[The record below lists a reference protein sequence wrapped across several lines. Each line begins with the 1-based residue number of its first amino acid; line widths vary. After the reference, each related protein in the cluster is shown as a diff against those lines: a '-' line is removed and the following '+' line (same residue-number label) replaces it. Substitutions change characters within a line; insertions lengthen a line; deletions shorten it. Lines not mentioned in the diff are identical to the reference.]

1 MTVTFGQAEGDGRAP
16 FIPSEE
22 WIEAFEAQATEDL
35 YLRLKRYARARA
47 RLVAHAGRPID
58 QQYTNDLV
66 QDAIGDTFD
75 GVLAW
80 DPERV
85 TLERH
90 LQCAIHS
97 RTRHDYV
104 HAIRFRQ
111 ERIDPGAQGG
121 RKTLA
126 EVETTLARARGEP
139 EDAGARVLAELSQLA
154 ARDPDVI
161 EMLRLF
167 GDQVIKKED
176 IVRETGWNTKRYQA
190 TRKRMLRLVQQL
202 PNDVRE
208 AAMAR
213 A

>member
-1 MTVTFGQAEGDGRAP
+1 MTVTFGHAEGDGRAP
-16 FIPSEE
+16 FVPSEE
-22 WIEAFEAQATEDL
+22 WIEAFEAQATDDL

-58 QQYTNDLV
+58 AQYANDLV

-75 GVLAW
+75 GLLAW

-111 ERIDPGAQGG
+111 ERIDLGG
-121 RKTLA
+121 RKVLT

-139 EDAGARVLAELSQLA
+139 EETGARVLAELSQLA
-154 ARDPDVI
+154 VRDPDVI

-167 GDQVIKKED
+167 GEQVIKKDD

-208 AAMAR
+208 AAMAS

>member
-35 YLRLKRYARARA
+35 YLRIKRYARARA

-58 QQYTNDLV
+58 EQYTNDLV

-111 ERIDPGAQGG
+111 ERIDLGAK
-121 RKTLA
+121 KTLA

-139 EDAGARVLAELSQLA
+139 EDAGARVLAALHQLA

-167 GDQVIKKED
+167 GEQVIKKED

>member
-1 MTVTFGQAEGDGRAP
+1 MTMTFGHAEGNGRAP
-16 FIPSEE
+16 FVPSEE
-22 WIEAFEAQATEDL
+22 WIEAFEAQATEEL
-35 YLRLKRYARARA
+35 YQRVKRYARVRA
-47 RLVAHAGRPID
+47 RLVAYAGRPID
-58 QQYTNDLV
+58 ELYINDLV

-104 HAIRFRQ
+104 HALRFRQ
-111 ERIDPGAQGG
+111 ERIDTGS

-139 EDAGARVLAELSQLA
+139 EDASDRVLAELHQLA
-154 ARDPDVI
+154 VRDPDVI

-167 GDQVIKKED
+167 GAQVIKKDD
-176 IVRETGWNTKRYQA
+176 IVRATGWNTKRYQA

-208 AAMAR
+208 AAMAS

>member
-1 MTVTFGQAEGDGRAP
+1 MTVTFGHAEGDGRAP
-16 FIPSEE
+16 FVPSEE
-22 WIEAFEAQATEDL
+22 WIEAFEAQATEEL
-35 YLRLKRYARARA
+35 YQRVKRYARVRA

-58 QQYTNDLV
+58 ELYSNDLV

-97 RTRHDYV
+97 RTRHEYV
-104 HAIRFRQ
+104 HALRFRQ
-111 ERIDPGAQGG
+111 ERIDLGA

-139 EDAGARVLAELSQLA
+139 EDASDRVLAELHQLA
-154 ARDPDVI
+154 VRDPDVI

-167 GDQVIKKED
+167 GEQVIKKDD
-176 IVRETGWNTKRYQA
+176 IVRATGWNTKRYQA

>member
-1 MTVTFGQAEGDGRAP
+1 MTVTFGHAEGDGRAP

-35 YLRLKRYARARA
+35 YLRIKRYARARA

-58 QQYTNDLV
+58 EQYTNDLV

-111 ERIDPGAQGG
+111 ERIDLGAK
-121 RKTLA
+121 KTLA

-139 EDAGARVLAELSQLA
+139 EDAGARVLAALHQLA

-167 GDQVIKKED
+167 GEQVIKKED

>member
-1 MTVTFGQAEGDGRAP
+1 MAGRRSSRTRNGSRRSRP
-16 FIPSEE
+16 RQPRICTCGSS
-22 WIEAFEAQATEDL
+22 ATRE
-35 YLRLKRYARARA
+35 RA
-47 RLVAHAGRPID
+47 RLVAHAGRPIVVLFLFV
-58 QQYTNDLV
+58 LV

-111 ERIDPGAQGG
+111 ERIDLGTK
-121 RKTLA
+121 KTLA

-139 EDAGARVLAELSQLA
+139 EDAGARVLAELHQLA

-167 GDQVIKKED
+167 GEQVIKKED
-176 IVRETGWNTKRYQA
+176 IVRETGWNTKRDQA

-208 AAMAR
+208 AAIAR

>member
-1 MTVTFGQAEGDGRAP
+1 MTVTFGHAEGDGRAP
-16 FIPSEE
+16 FVPSEE
-22 WIEAFEAQATEDL
+22 WIEAFEAQATDDL
-35 YLRLKRYARARA
+35 YLRVKRYARARA
-47 RLVAHAGRPID
+47 RLVAHAGRAID
-58 QQYTNDLV
+58 DQYANDLV

-97 RTRHDYV
+97 RTRHEYV

-111 ERIDPGAQGG
+111 ERIDLGG
-121 RKTLA
+121 KKTLA

-139 EDAGARVLAELSQLA
+139 EDTGARVLAELRRLA
-154 ARDPDVI
+154 VRDPDVI

-167 GDQVIKKED
+167 GEQVIKKDD

-208 AAMAR
+208 AAMAS

>member
-139 EDAGARVLAELSQLA
+139 EAAGARVLAELGQLA

>member
-1 MTVTFGQAEGDGRAP
+1 MTVTFGHAEGDGRAP
-16 FIPSEE
+16 FVPSEE
-22 WIEAFEAQATEDL
+22 WIEAFEAQATDDL

-47 RLVAHAGRPID
+47 RLVAHAGRAID
-58 QQYTNDLV
+58 DQYANDLV

-111 ERIDPGAQGG
+111 ERIDLGHK
-121 RKTLA
+121 KTLA

-139 EDAGARVLAELSQLA
+139 EDTGARVLAELSQLA
-154 ARDPDVI
+154 VRDPDVI

-167 GDQVIKKED
+167 GEQVIKKDD

-208 AAMAR
+208 AAMAH

>member
-1 MTVTFGQAEGDGRAP
+1 MTVTFGHAEGDGRAP
-16 FIPSEE
+16 FVPSEE
-22 WIEAFEAQATEDL
+22 WIEAFEAQATDEL
-35 YLRLKRYARARA
+35 YQRVKRYARVRA
-47 RLVAHAGRPID
+47 RLVAYGGRVVDELYI
-58 QQYTNDLV
+58 NDLV

-104 HAIRFRQ
+104 HALRFRQ
-111 ERIDPGAQGG
+111 ERIDTGA

-126 EVETTLARARGEP
+126 EVEVTLARTRGDPDDSGE
-139 EDAGARVLAELSQLA
+139 RVIAELHQLA

-167 GDQVIKKED
+167 GDQVIKKDD

-208 AAMAR
+208 AALAR